1 MRLLLTF
8 PIIGLLN
15 LFAIPPVNIPPSLSA
30 ELLSQKPENSTQ
42 IVSRSTEVP
51 MKLELAVEHEMY
63 IMTVPNRDL
72 NQSAYGGE
80 LSFYDVHIAKMF
92 EITYNDCQEIQSR
105 VPEGIE
111 GRDWLYRPGNDD
123 DSMTTEYFYIT
134 CGLADEIVDTYGLGK
149 GEETL
154 VEAFVEHPTTYTETR
169 LIPILDI
176 TGSKVSQWQDF
187 VETFKIQQSNRND

>member
-15 LFAIPPVNIPPSLSA
+15 LLAIPPVNIPPSLSA
-30 ELLSQKPENSTQ
+30 ELLSQNHENSTQ

-63 IMTVPNRDL
+63 IMTVPNQDL
-72 NQSAYGGE
+72 SQSAYAGE

-105 VPEGIE
+105 VPEGIK
-111 GRDWLYRPGNDD
+111 GRDWIYQQGNDD
-123 DSMTTEYFYIT
+123 DSMTTEVFYIT
-134 CGLADEIVDTYGLGK
+134 CNLASEIVETYGLGK
-149 GEETL
+149 AEETL
-154 VEAFVEHPTTYTETR
+154 VEAFVDHHPTRSIRTD

-176 TGSKVSQWQDF
+176 TGSKISQWQDF
-187 VETFKIQQSNRND
+187 VDAFESR

>member
-8 PIIGLLN
+8 PIIGLIN
-15 LFAIPPVNIPPSLSA
+15 LFGISLINIPHSLSA
-30 ELLSQKPENSTQ
+30 ELLSQNIDQSAQ
-42 IVSRSTEVP
+42 RVSRSTTLP
-51 MKLELAVEHEMY
+51 MRLELAVEQEMY
-63 IMTVPNRDL
+63 IMTVPNPDI

-92 EITYNDCQEIQSR
+92 EITYNDCQEIQRR

-111 GRDWLYRPGNDD
+111 GRQWLYRWGNGDD
-123 DSMTTEYFYIT
+123 DMPTEYFYIS
-134 CGLADEIVDTYGLGK
+134 CNLAYEIVDTYGLGK
-149 GEETL
+149 AEETV
-154 VEAFVEHPTTYTETR
+154 VEAFVEQNPTASIRTD

-187 VETFKIQQSNRND
+187 AREFEYNYDEE